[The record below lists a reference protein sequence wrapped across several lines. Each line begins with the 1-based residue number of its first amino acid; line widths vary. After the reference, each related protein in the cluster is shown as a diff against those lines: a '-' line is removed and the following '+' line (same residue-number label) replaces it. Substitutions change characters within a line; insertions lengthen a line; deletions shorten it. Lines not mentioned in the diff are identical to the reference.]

1 MSHGSSAVVSVETM
15 NTTTLNNRSIVRAI
29 PTSPQRG
36 TWGYQQRP
44 AYKRAVARP
53 VASRAAHRELSF
65 REILE
70 REIGS
75 DVKQD
80 QRAKAEMAEEKGA
93 FAQTK
98 APFDETSQFLTGYW
112 A

>member
-1 MSHGSSAVVSVETM
+1 MSLGSSAVVSAETM

-36 TWGYQQRP
+36 TWGYQQKP
-44 AYKRAVARP
+44 AYQRAVTRP
-53 VASRAAHRELSF
+53 VTSRATQRELSF

-70 REIGS
+70 REMG
-75 DVKQD
+75 
-80 QRAKAEMAEEKGA
+80 AEVEHGKRELAEEKGA
-93 FAQTK
+93 FALAK